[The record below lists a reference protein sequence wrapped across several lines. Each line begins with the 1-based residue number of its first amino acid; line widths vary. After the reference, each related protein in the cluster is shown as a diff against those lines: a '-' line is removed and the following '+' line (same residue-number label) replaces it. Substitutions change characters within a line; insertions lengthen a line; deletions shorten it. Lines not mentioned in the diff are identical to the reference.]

1 MNRAIAFILTK
12 QTLSRYLS
20 IFFIGLFSWLGNSL
34 ALAQVGVSPIVLEIQ
49 ARRGQS
55 QGFIS
60 VYNNGEK
67 PYRARV
73 YTQAFTYDR
82 DRGFQ
87 ALPTIPLDLSP
98 YLQFTPRELV
108 VQPGQNRRVR
118 LIGRFPPSLA
128 EGEYRTALIVEGLD
142 PITIVDEA
150 GNTVKIVQQV
160 AVTVFVRN
168 GDLQPEF
175 VADRAIWNPQTQQI
189 TILVQNVGGASARPG
204 VEWRLL
210 QAGTE
215 IARGQISPEIIL
227 AQSDR
232 NLIVTYPEGEDI
244 PLPGNYQFQ
253 GELIWHE
260 DNYRWKKTES
270 FQVDLI
276 IE

>member
-1 MNRAIAFILTK
+1 MALIPKK
-12 QTLSRYLS
+12 QTLVRYLS
-20 IFFIGLFSWLGNSL
+20 GFLFGLSAWLGNSL
-34 ALAQVGVSPIVLEIQ
+34 ALAQLGVSPIVLEIQ

-60 VYNNGEK
+60 VYNNGEQ

-73 YTQAFTYDR
+73 YTQPFTYDR

-87 ALPTIPLDLSP
+87 ALPTTPLDLGP

-118 LIGRFPPSLA
+118 LIGRFPPSLT

-142 PITIVDEA
+142 PPTFVDEA

-168 GDLQPEF
+168 GELEPEL
-175 VADRAIWNPQTQQI
+175 VADRALWNPQTRQI
-189 TILVQNVGGASARPG
+189 TILVQNIGGASARPRL
-204 VEWRLL
+204 EWLLL

-215 IARGQISPEIIL
+215 IDRGKTSPEIVL
-227 AQSDR
+227 AESDR
-232 NLIVTYPEGEDI
+232 NLIIAYPEGAEI
-244 PLPGNYQFQ
+244 PSPGNYQLQ

-260 DNYRWKKTES
+260 DNYRQQKTES
-270 FQVDLI
+270 FQVELI

>member
-1 MNRAIAFILTK
+1 MAFVPK
-12 QTLSRYLS
+12 QQTVVRSLSGFLLS
-20 IFFIGLFSWLGNSL
+20 LSAWLGNSL
-34 ALAQVGVSPIVLEIQ
+34 ALAQIGVSPIVLEIQ

-60 VYNNGEK
+60 VYNNGEN

-73 YTQAFTYDR
+73 YTQPFTYDR

-118 LIGRFPPSLA
+118 LIGRFPPSLV

-142 PITIVDEA
+142 PITLVDEA

-168 GDLQPEF
+168 GDLQPELI
-175 VADRAIWNPQTQQI
+175 ADRAIWNPQTRQI
-189 TILVQNVGGASARPG
+189 AILVQNRGGASARPG
-204 VEWRLL
+204 IEWRLL

-215 IARGQISPEIIL
+215 IDRGKISPEIVL
-227 AQSDR
+227 AEGDR
-232 NLIVTYPEGEDI
+232 NLIVTYPEGEEI
-244 PLPGNYQFQ
+244 PPPGNYRLQ

-260 DNYRWKKTES
+260 DNYRRKQTES